1 MELLREVNV
10 KMYSV
15 ARAVLLIALCGFAA
29 HAPFCLGAEAIKLK
43 LATAYS
49 ADNFQTQNIQRFAED
64 LKQSTDGRVEVS
76 VYPAGGLLKPTL
88 IFNGVKEGITAQAGE
103 IIMSNLAEENIVFRL
118 DTLPFLVNSYEDAL
132 RLWVYSRTAVEKAL
146 DARGIVL
153 LYAVPWPPQN
163 LYSNRPINAI
173 QDFKGLKM
181 RSYNAMTER
190 IAQITGASP
199 ITIQVIDLAKAIA
212 DKKVDLML
220 TSSWTGGEAKA
231 WSGMKYYYKVN
242 AWIPKN
248 IVFINKA
255 AYARLT
261 PEMQQKM
268 MAAAQAAETRGW
280 QLCKERD
287 AEYEAQLASHNIVIA
302 DLNPYVRN
310 ILDLAGEKLAREQLK
325 INGPDDA
332 QTLARILMQYA
343 MAIKSR

>member
-1 MELLREVNV
+1 M
-10 KMYSV
+10 KMVSI
-15 ARAVLLIALCGFAA
+15 ARAALLLALCGVVA
-29 HAPFCLGAEAIKLK
+29 HASLCLGAETFKLK

-49 ADNFQTQNIQRFAED
+49 ADNFQTQNIQHFAD
-64 LKQSTDGRVEVS
+64 DVKQATDGRVEVT
-76 VYPAGGLLKPTL
+76 VYPAGELLKPTL
-88 IFNGVKEGITAQAGE
+88 IFNGVKEGVTAQAGE

-118 DTLPFLVNSYEDAL
+118 DSLPFLVNSYEDAF
-132 RLWVYSRTAVEKAL
+132 RLWGFSRAAVEKAL
-146 DARGIVL
+146 SARGIVL

-163 LYSNRPINAI
+163 LYSNRPINSI

-190 IAQITGASP
+190 ISQITGASP
-199 ITIQVIDLAKAIA
+199 VTIQVIDLAKAIA

-231 WSGMKYYYKVN
+231 WSGMKYYYKVD

-255 AYARLT
+255 AYAKLS
-261 PEMQQKM
+261 PDIQKKM

-280 QLCKERD
+280 KLCREKD
-287 AEYEAQLASHNIVIA
+287 AEYEAVLASHNMTIS
-302 DLNPYVRN
+302 DLNPYVRS

-325 INGPDDA
+325 IDSPDDA
-332 QTLARILMQYA
+332 QTLAQILMQYT
-343 MAIKSR
+343 MAVKSR